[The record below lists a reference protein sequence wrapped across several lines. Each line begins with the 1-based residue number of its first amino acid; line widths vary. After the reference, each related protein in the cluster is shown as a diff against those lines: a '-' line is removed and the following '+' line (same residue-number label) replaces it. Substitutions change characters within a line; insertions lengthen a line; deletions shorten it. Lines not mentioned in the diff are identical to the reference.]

1 VPADTSPPSMSEARP
16 AIART
21 LVGLLSGLLVAMLAT
36 SVVSTSL
43 PRIVQDLNGSQTSF
57 TWIVTAT
64 LLAITVSTPIWGKL
78 ADLLS
83 RRALVIA
90 ALIVFIAGSTAA
102 AAAPETLTLIAGRA
116 VQGVGAGGLLSLVQI
131 VLADIISPRER
142 GKYMGLLGAV
152 TAAGTIAG
160 PLVGGLVT
168 DLFGW
173 RWNFVGSGLIAVG
186 SLVVVAF
193 TLPATRGA
201 RRRSVDYLGALLIT
215 LGISGLLVWVTFGG
229 IQFPWISAPSGILLA
244 VTLVTLA
251 LAVWVESRVRE
262 PIIPLSL
269 FRSRAFV
276 LTVCASVAVG
286 VATYGVAIFMSQY
299 LQVARDASA
308 TDSSL
313 ITMPQLIAV
322 TLASTVVGALV
333 SRYGHWKRWMVTGA
347 SCQAVGLA
355 LLGTITTSTPLPL
368 LWVYLAL
375 VGIGIGSVMQNL
387 VLVAENSVD
396 PRQLGVATAGVAFFR
411 TLGGTV
417 GVAALGSVV
426 AWRVSTLAPRLAEE
440 ASVDLSGVDL
450 SRLNEGGPLPSPV
463 QQVVAES
470 YSRGVGDAY
479 FVCAA
484 LAALAVLC
492 ILFLPSTPLSTKTR
506 AERVSDAERE
516 AAIDLAGGVANSS
529 QLAGPPRADRLQTA
543 ERSDRTS
550 GNRLPKKEPDALMR
564 RKSSPQFMARDIDNI
579 QEN

>member
-1 VPADTSPPSMSEARP
+1 MPADTSPPSMTEARP
-16 AIART
+16 SIART

-36 SVVSTSL
+36 SIVSTSL
-43 PRIVQDLNGSQTSF
+43 PRIVRDLNGSQTSF

-102 AAAPETLTLIAGRA
+102 AAAPEPLTLIAGRA

-186 SLVVVAF
+186 SLVIVAF
-193 TLPATRGA
+193 TLPATRGV

-215 LGISGLLVWVTFGG
+215 LGISGLLIWVTFGG
-229 IQFPWISAPSGILLA
+229 IQFPWISVPSGILLA
-244 VTLVTLA
+244 VTLVALA

-333 SRYGHWKRWMVTGA
+333 SRYGHWKRWMVAGA

-355 LLGTITTSTPLPL
+355 LLGTITTSTSLPL

-426 AWRVSTLAPRLAEE
+426 AWRVSTLAPRLADE
-440 ASVDLSGVDL
+440 ASVDLNGLDL
-450 SRLNEGGPLPSPV
+450 SRLNDGGPLPSHV

-479 FVCAA
+479 LVCAA

-492 ILFLPSTPLSTKTR
+492 IVFLPSTPLSTKTR

-516 AAIDLAGGVANSS
+516 AAIDLAGRVADASLLAESS
-529 QLAGPPRADRLQTA
+529 SVGRVETEEKSNIDY
-543 ERSDRTS
+543 
-550 GNRLPKKEPDALMR
+550 GNRLPNSQPDALMR
-564 RKSSPQFMARDIDNI
+564 RKSSHQFTARDIDNI
-579 QEN
+579 QES

>member
-1 VPADTSPPSMSEARP
+1 MTEARP
-16 AIART
+16 PIART

-36 SVVSTSL
+36 SIVSTSL

-173 RWNFVGSGLIAVG
+173 RWNFVGSGLVAVG
-186 SLVVVAF
+186 SLVIVAF

-201 RRRSVDYLGALLIT
+201 RCRSVDYLGALLIS
-215 LGISGLLVWVTFGG
+215 LGISGLLVWVSFGG
-229 IQFPWISAPSGILLA
+229 TQFPWISAPSGILLG

-251 LAVWVESRVRE
+251 MAVWVESRVRE

-387 VLVAENSVD
+387 VLVAENNVD

-417 GVAALGSVV
+417 GVAALGSVI

-440 ASVDLSGVDL
+440 ALVDLSGVDL
-450 SRLNEGGPLPSPV
+450 NRLNDGGPLPSPV

-479 FVCAA
+479 LVCAA
-484 LAALAVLC
+484 LAGLAVLC
-492 ILFLPSTPLSTKTR
+492 ILFLPSTPLSTRTR
-506 AERVSDAERE
+506 AERVSEAERE
-516 AAIDLAGGVANSS
+516 AAIDMAGGVADSS
-529 QLAGPPRADRLQTA
+529 PLAGPSRADRLQTA
-543 ERSDRTS
+543 ERSDEAC
-550 GNRLPKKEPDALMR
+550 GNRLPKRSPGDLMR
-564 RKSSPQFMARDIDNI
+564 RKSSPQFLARDIDNI